1 MFLIVLSTKFA
12 DMNHIYIK
20 NARVN
25 NLKNVSVKIDRNK
38 LVVITGVSGSGK
50 SSLAFDTLYAEGQR
64 RYVESLS
71 SYARQFL
78 ERMEKPEVDFIQG
91 IAPAMAIQQKVN
103 TSNPRSTVG
112 TVTEIYDY
120 LKLLFARAGK
130 TYSPVSGKLVTRDA
144 ITDIIDFILEH
155 EAGTRVHILSPVAV
169 RSRGY
174 RAELELTLQKGFTR
188 IWEDGAILDIEDELE
203 KEELPEREKMI
214 LLIDRLIIREEDR
227 QEQRARL
234 ADSLQTAYQEGL
246 SECLVQVNGEELK
259 SFSERFEADGIAFE
273 VPSVNLFSF
282 NNPYGACPSCEGFGR
297 ILGIDEHLVIPD
309 QSLSVFDG
317 AVAPWRGETMSKY
330 QREFLTAAARADFPI
345 HRSYYDLSRE
355 QQNML
360 WDGID
365 GAWGIH
371 RFFKFLSSKT
381 HKIQYRV
388 MLARYRG
395 YTTCPEC
402 KGSRIRKD
410 ANYVK
415 VDGYSISDFLFMQ
428 LNELLPVMEKLQLEG
443 AEQIIA
449 KRVMTEI
456 RNRLHYL
463 NQVGVGY
470 LTLNRKINTL
480 SGGEMQRIRLATSLG
495 SGLVGSMYILD
506 EPSIGLH
513 SRDTDQL
520 IAILN
525 SLRDQGNTVVVVEH
539 DEGVMKSADQL
550 IDMGPGA
557 GEYGG
562 EVVFNGQFGEML
574 KGDTLTAR
582 YLSGQD
588 EITVPARRRKF
599 ASRLQLKGARLHN
612 LKGVDAEIPLH
623 AITVVTGVSG
633 SGKSTL
639 IEKILYP
646 SLRKHLGE
654 FGDKGGYLKELAGD
668 LHLVEGV
675 EMVDQKPVGRS
686 ARSNPVTYIKAYDQI
701 RDLFSKQPIAKVK
714 GLKPGDFSFNIDG
727 GRCDECQ
734 GEGYVTIEMQFLP
747 DVKLLCEVCN
757 GKRFKKHVLEVQY
770 KGKNIDDV
778 LNMTISEGQEFFKDI
793 KKIHSKLD
801 ILNRV
806 GLGYLRMGQSTS
818 TLSGGEAQRMKL
830 AFFLAQSKK
839 DQNAFYIFDEPTTG
853 LHFDDIKKLLTA
865 MNELVERGN
874 TVLIIEHNLD
884 VIKCADWIVDLGPE
898 GGDGGGQI
906 LFQGRPEDLL
916 KVKESYTAHYLK
928 GKL

>member
-1 MFLIVLSTKFA
+1 
-12 DMNHIYIK
+12 MNHIYIK

-78 ERMEKPEVDFIQG
+78 ERMEKPEVDYIQG
-91 IAPAMAIQQKVN
+91 IAPAMAIQQKIS

-112 TVTEIYDY
+112 TTTEIYDF

-130 TYSPVSGKLVTRDA
+130 TFSPVSGKMVTRDE
-144 ITDIIDFILEH
+144 IGDIIDYIEDHEEGAKVYILCN
-155 EAGTRVHILSPVAV
+155 INV

-188 IWEDGAILDIEDELE
+188 IWQDNQIVEIEDELE
-203 KEELPEREKMI
+203 KEKLPKLKTI
-214 LLIDRLIIREEDR
+214 TLLIDRLILRKDDL
-227 QEQRARL
+227 QNLRARM
-234 ADSLQTAYQEGL
+234 ADSLQTAYQEG
-246 SECLVQVNGEELK
+246 SGECLVKVEDQNLK
-259 SFSERFEADGIAFE
+259 SFSEKFEADGISFVE
-273 VPSVNLFSF
+273 PSVNLFSF
-282 NNPYGACPSCEGFGR
+282 NNPYGACSECEGFGR

-309 QSLSVFDG
+309 DSLSIFDD
-317 AVAPWRGETMSKY
+317 AIAPWRGESMSRYK
-330 QREFLTAAARADFPI
+330 RDFLSAAARIDFPI
-345 HRSYYDLSRE
+345 HRPIDDLTRE
-355 QQNML
+355 QRDMI
-360 WDGID
+360 WDGIP
-365 GAWGIH
+365 GAKGI
-371 RFFKFLSSKT
+371 RDFFAFLASKS

-388 MLARYRG
+388 MIARYRG

-415 VDGYSISDFLFMQ
+415 IDGYSISDFLFMQ
-428 LNELLPVMEKLQLEG
+428 LDQLLGTIKRLNLG
-443 AEQIIA
+443 DTEQIIA
-449 KRVMTEI
+449 KRLFREI
-456 RNRLHYL
+456 TNRLEYL

-513 SRDTDQL
+513 ARDTDKL
-520 IAILN
+520 IEILN

-539 DEGVMKSADQL
+539 DEGIMKQADQL
-550 IDMGPGA
+550 IDLGPGA
-557 GEYGG
+557 GEFGG
-562 EVVFNGQFGEML
+562 EIVYNGNYGNMMQA
-574 KGDTLTAR
+574 DTLTAQ
-582 YLSGQD
+582 YLSGKD
-588 EITVPARRRKF
+588 EIPLPDIRRKF
-599 ASRLQLKGARLHN
+599 ANKLILKGARLHN
-612 LKGVDAEIPLH
+612 LKGVDIEVPLY

-654 FGDKGGYLKELAGD
+654 FGDKGGYLKEMSGD
-668 LHLVEGV
+668 LSLVQRV
-675 EMVDQKPVGRS
+675 EMIDQKPVGRS
-686 ARSNPVTYIKAYDQI
+686 ARSNPATYIKAYDHI
-701 RDLFSKQPIAKVK
+701 RDLFSKLPLAKIK
-714 GLKPGDFSFNIDG
+714 GLKAGDFSFNIDG
-727 GRCDECQ
+727 GRCDECK
-734 GEGYVTIEMQFLP
+734 GDGHVTIEMQFLP
-747 DVKLLCEVCN
+747 DVKLLCESCQ
-757 GKRFKKHVLEVQY
+757 GKRFKRHVLEVAF
-770 KGKNIDDV
+770 KNKNIDDV
-778 LNMTISEGQEFFKDI
+778 LNMTISEALSFFEGH
-793 KKIHSKLD
+793 KKISSKLD

-830 AFFLAQSKK
+830 AFFLSQSSQAQ
-839 DQNAFYIFDEPTTG
+839 QAFYIFDEPTTG
-853 LHFDDIKKLLTA
+853 LHFEDIKKLLAA

-874 TVLIIEHNLD
+874 TVLIIEHNMD
-884 VIKCADWIVDLGPE
+884 VIKCADWIIDLGPE
-898 GGDGGGQI
+898 GGNEGGNV
-906 LFQGRPEDLL
+906 LYQGRPEGLV
-916 KVKESYTAHYLK
+916 KVKESYTAKYLQE
-928 GKL
+928 KL

>member
-1 MFLIVLSTKFA
+1 
-12 DMNHIYIK
+12 MNHIYIK

-25 NLKNVSVKIDRNK
+25 NLKNVSVQIDRNK

-78 ERMEKPEVDFIQG
+78 ERMEKPEVDYIQG
-91 IAPAMAIQQKVN
+91 IAPAMAIQQKVS

-112 TVTEIYDY
+112 TTTEIYDY

-144 ITDIIDFILEH
+144 IGDIVETILTNEV
-155 EAGTRVHILSPVAV
+155 GSRIHILSPVKV

-174 RAELELTLQKGFTR
+174 EAELELTLQKGFTR
-188 IWEDGAILDIEDELE
+188 IWENGEILEIEEVLE
-203 KEELPEREKMI
+203 QSEFPDKEEMI
-214 LLIDRLIIREEDR
+214 LLIDRLVLRKEDIQDLR
-227 QEQRARL
+227 VRL
-234 ADSLQTAYQEGL
+234 ADSIQTAYQEGL
-246 SECLVQVNGEELK
+246 SQCLVQINEEEPRY
-259 SFSERFEADGIAFE
+259 FSERFEADGIEFE

-282 NNPYGACPSCEGFGR
+282 NNPYGACPACEGFGR

-309 QSLSVFDG
+309 QSLSIYEG
-317 AVAPWRGETMSKY
+317 AVAPWRGETMSEY
-330 QREFLTAAARADFPI
+330 QRDFIKAARNTDFPI
-345 HRSYYDLSRE
+345 HRAYFDLNQTE
-355 QQNML
+355 KEML
-360 WDGID
+360 WDGIN

-371 RFFKFLSSKT
+371 GFFNYLSTKT

-415 VDGYSISDFLFMQ
+415 VDGYAISDFLFMQ
-428 LNELLPVMEKLQLEG
+428 LNELMPVMEKLQLHG

-456 RNRLHYL
+456 NNRLLYL

-470 LTLNRKINTL
+470 LTLNRKINSL

-513 SRDTDQL
+513 ARDTDKL
-520 IAILN
+520 ITILN
-525 SLRDQGNTVVVVEH
+525 SLRDQGNTVIVVEH
-539 DEGVMKSADQL
+539 DESVMKSANQL

-562 EVVFNGQFGEML
+562 EVVFNGVYDELIDQ
-574 KGDTLTAR
+574 DTLTAR
-582 YLSGQD
+582 YLTGRED
-588 EITVPARRRKF
+588 IEVPKVRRKF
-599 ASRLQLKGARLHN
+599 GSRIQLKGARLHN
-612 LKGVDAEIPLH
+612 LKGVDVEIPLH
-623 AITVVTGVSG
+623 TITVVTGVSG

-639 IEKILYP
+639 IQKILYP
-646 SLRKHLGE
+646 SIRKHLGE
-654 FGDKGGYLKELAGD
+654 FGDRGGYLKEISGD
-668 LHLVEGV
+668 LHLIENI
-675 EMVDQKPVGRS
+675 ELVDQKPVGRS
-686 ARSNPVTYIKAYDQI
+686 ARSNPVTYLKAYDHI
-701 RDLFSKQPIAKVK
+701 RDLYSKQALAKVK
-714 GLKPGDFSFNIDG
+714 GLKAGDFSFNIEG
-727 GRCDECQ
+727 GRCEECQ

-747 DVKLLCEVCN
+747 DVKLLCDVCK
-757 GKRFKKHVLEVQY
+757 GKRFKKHVLEVTY
-770 KGKNIDDV
+770 KEKNIDDI
-778 LNMTISEGQEFFKDI
+778 LNMTISEALGFFKGQ
-793 KKIHSKLD
+793 KKIQDKLE

-830 AFFLAQSKK
+830 AFFLSQSS
-839 DQNAFYIFDEPTTG
+839 NANNTLYIFDEPTTG
-853 LHFDDIKKLLTA
+853 LHFDDIKKLLKA
-865 MNELVERGN
+865 MNELVEKGN

-884 VIKCADWIVDLGPE
+884 VIKCADWIIDLGPE
-898 GGDGGGQI
+898 GGEGGGNI

-916 KVKESYTAHYLK
+916 NVKESYTAHYLQD
-928 GKL
+928 KL